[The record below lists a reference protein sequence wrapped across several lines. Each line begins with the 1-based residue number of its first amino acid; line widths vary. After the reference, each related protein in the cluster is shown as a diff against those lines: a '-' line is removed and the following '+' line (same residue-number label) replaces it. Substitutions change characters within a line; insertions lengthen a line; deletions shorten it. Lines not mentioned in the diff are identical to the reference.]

1 MICSEILIQKVNF
14 GNVLMM
20 KIKSK
25 FTMAKTITLYKI
37 FLASPSDL
45 YDERILVE
53 EVVEELNFSTFNN
66 SNIKIELVR
75 WETHANPDIGKYPQ
89 QVINNDIG
97 SDYDIFIGL
106 LWSKFGQPTENYSSG
121 TEEEF
126 YNAYSRYKRNSSSIK
141 IMFYFKQ
148 APIPFEKID
157 TDGINLIRKFKS
169 GLGEKGILYW
179 EYTSIDEFQKLIRI
193 QLTRK
198 IQELLQIENTFPILV
213 ENRVDVIEDEDLGL
227 LDYMEIGEEC
237 FSDIEEILGRMT
249 SAIEWLGKRFTERT
263 NEIDMHKL
271 VNPQMGNKTKKRL
284 INTAADDMISFNKR
298 LSVEIPLFSETYRKG
313 IDSFFNAIKIGI
325 TLKADK
331 EEDIEN
337 SINSIDVFIEAI
349 LYSNQNCGIFRNLL
363 IEFPR
368 MTKEYNQAK
377 RICVSILDNLINEFE
392 IAINLAKALQVE
404 FYEYRTMY

>member
-1 MICSEILIQKVNF
+1 
-14 GNVLMM
+14 
-20 KIKSK
+20 
-25 FTMAKTITLYKI
+25 MAKTITLYKI

-45 YDERILVE
+45 YDERTLAE
-53 EVVEELNFSTFNN
+53 EVVEELNLSTFNN

-75 WETHANPDIGKYPQ
+75 WETHANPDIGEYPQ

-97 SDYDIFIGL
+97 NDYDIFIGL
-106 LWSKFGQPTENYSSG
+106 LWSKFGKSTENYGSG

-126 YNAYSRYKRNSSSIK
+126 YNAYSRYQSNSSSIK

-148 APIPFEKID
+148 APIPFDKID
-157 TDGINLIRKFKS
+157 TNGINLIRKFKS
-169 GLGEKGILYW
+169 ELGEKGILYW

-198 IQELLQIENTFPILV
+198 IQELVRIENTFPILV
-213 ENRVDVIEDEDLGL
+213 ENRVELIEDEELGL

-249 SAIEWLGKRFTERT
+249 STIEWLGKRFTERT
-263 NEIDMHKL
+263 TEIDMHKL

-298 LSVEIPLFSETYRKG
+298 LSAEIPLFSETYRKG
-313 IDSFFNAIKIGI
+313 IDSFSNAIKIGI
-325 TLKADK
+325 TLRADK

-337 SINSIDVFIEAI
+337 TINSIDVFIEAI
-349 LYSNQNCGIFRNLL
+349 LYSNQNCKIFRDLL

-368 MTKEYNQAK
+368 MTKEYNKAK

-392 IAINLAKALQVE
+392 IAVNLAKALQAE
-404 FYEYRTMY
+404 FYEYKTMY

>member
-1 MICSEILIQKVNF
+1 MD
-14 GNVLMM
+14 
-20 KIKSK
+20 
-25 FTMAKTITLYKI
+25 T
-37 FLASPSDL
+37 
-45 YDERILVE
+45 
-53 EVVEELNFSTFNN
+53 
-66 SNIKIELVR
+66 
-75 WETHANPDIGKYPQ
+75 
-89 QVINNDIG
+89 ND
-97 SDYDIFIGL
+97 
-106 LWSKFGQPTENYSSG
+106 
-121 TEEEF
+121 
-126 YNAYSRYKRNSSSIK
+126 SRYQSNSSSIK

-148 APIPFEKID
+148 APIPFDKID

-198 IQELLQIENTFPILV
+198 IQELILVENTFPILV
-213 ENRVDVIEDEDLGL
+213 ENKVEIIEDEDLGL

-249 SAIEWLGKRFTERT
+249 STIGWLGKRFTERT

-298 LSVEIPLFSETYRKG
+298 LSAEIPLFSETYRKG
-313 IDSFFNAIKIGI
+313 IDSFSNAIKIGI
-325 TLKADK
+325 TLRADK

-337 SINSIDVFIEAI
+337 TINSIDVFIEAI
-349 LYSNQNCGIFRNLL
+349 LYSNQNCKIFRDLL

-377 RICVSILDNLINEFE
+377 RICVSILDNLIDEFE
-392 IAINLAKALQVE
+392 IAVNLAKALQAE
-404 FYEYRTMY
+404 FYEYKTMY